1 MTSEKDKLNSR
12 DFERERKMMFANETR
27 LLSFSLSLSRS
38 SGKEAKL
45 GPKMSKANNINIMT
59 LFLNFTIY

>member
-45 GPKMSKANNINIMT
+45 GPKMSKANIST
-59 LFLNFTIY
+59 